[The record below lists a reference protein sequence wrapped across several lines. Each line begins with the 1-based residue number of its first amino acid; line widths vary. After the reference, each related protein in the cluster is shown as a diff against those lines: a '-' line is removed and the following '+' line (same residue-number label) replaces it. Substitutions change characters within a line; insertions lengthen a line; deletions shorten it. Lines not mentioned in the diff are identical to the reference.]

1 MNKGELLKRL
11 MILGALL
18 AMLLTAFAPLVLAQQ
33 VVDPILDVS
42 EDTSTNTAPNGGPAV
57 GCQELYDSPTAFCIL
72 DENGLITLPDG
83 STAPVVVEPDG
94 SAFVIGADGKLT
106 LIGEGASF
114 IVEDEDTGDIQY
126 DNEDGELPGI
136 SLETDG

>member
-1 MNKGELLKRL
+1 LKKL

-18 AMLLTAFAPLVLAQQ
+18 AMLLMAFAPLVLAQQ
-33 VVDPILDVS
+33 VADPILDVS
-42 EDTSTNTAPNGGPAV
+42 EDTNTTTAPTVGPAV
-57 GCQELYDSPTAFCIL
+57 GCQELYDNPTAFCIL

-94 SAFVIGADGKLT
+94 SAFVIGADGNLT

-114 IVEDEDTGDIQY
+114 IVEGEDTGDIQY
-126 DNEDGELPGI
+126 DNEDGELPGT
-136 SLETDG
+136 SLDTDG